1 MPDDDTVLLYQIS
14 RQLNSDL
21 DINRVLA
28 DALGLTVEHTSA
40 YNGSII
46 VFDEAGS
53 VAHKILARAGMPAE
67 KEQAIVDEV
76 LAQGLAGWVVAH
88 QQGDIV
94 DEVQSDARW
103 ISFQDDELQGGSAV
117 SVPLLRDSR
126 VIGVLTLRHPD
137 VSYFSPSHLDLLV
150 SIADQASIAIEN
162 ARLFHSVQTERTK
175 MEAII
180 NGAGDGIIVTDE
192 SGHVLLLNALARASF
207 ALSDDVQAGQH
218 KLLDL
223 ISNPDLKDLWT
234 YRDNDAYPSTIEIAL
249 PNKRVLL
256 ARLTCIPTIG
266 YVIVMQDV
274 TDLRELNQMKTE
286 FVSSV
291 SHDLRS
297 PLQLI
302 YTYASMIPEAGM
314 LNEQQESFLDG
325 INRGILKMS
334 GLIDDL
340 LDLAKIEAGVDV
352 EQGTCDLNE
361 VITQVL
367 ERFDGILEDK
377 ALTLE
382 RDIAPELPCIN
393 VSAGR
398 VDQVI
403 SNLIDNA
410 IKYTPQGKITVR
422 AIADDHQATISV
434 SDSGIGILP
443 QEQKGLFTKFYRAQ
457 NDLTRQIEGTGLGL
471 AIAKSIVEH
480 YGGRI
485 WVQSTWEE
493 GSTFSFS
500 LPIE

>member
-1 MPDDDTVLLYQIS
+1 MPGDDTVLLYQIS

-46 VFDEAGS
+46 VFDESGS

-76 LAQGLAGWVVAH
+76 LEQGLAGWVVAH
-88 QQGDIV
+88 RKGDIV

-103 ISFQDDELQGGSAV
+103 ISFGDDELQGGSAV

-137 VSYFSPSHLDLLV
+137 VAYFPLSHLDLLV

-162 ARLFHSVQTERTK
+162 ARLFHSVQTERAK

-207 ALSDDVQAGQH
+207 ALSDDIPAGQYE
-218 KLLDL
+218 LLDL
-223 ISNPDLKDLWT
+223 IPNSDLEDLWI
-234 YRDNDAYPSTIEIAL
+234 YRDNDAYPSTIEISL

-256 ARLTCIPTIG
+256 ARLTRIPTIG

-302 YTYASMIPEAGM
+302 YTYASMLSEAGT
-314 LNEQQESFLDG
+314 LNEQQVSFLDG

-361 VITQVL
+361 VITRVL
-367 ERFDGILEDK
+367 KRFDGILEDK

-382 RDIAPELPCIN
+382 QDIAPDLPCIH

-410 IKYTPQGKITVR
+410 VKYTPKGTITVR
-422 AIADDHQATISV
+422 AVADDHQVTISIG
-434 SDSGIGILP
+434 DSGIGMLP

-471 AIAKSIVEH
+471 AIAKSIVEQ

>member
-1 MPDDDTVLLYQIS
+1 M
-14 RQLNSDL
+14 
-21 DINRVLA
+21 
-28 DALGLTVEHTSA
+28 LT
-40 YNGSII
+40 
-46 VFDEAGS
+46 
-53 VAHKILARAGMPAE
+53 
-67 KEQAIVDEV
+67 
-76 LAQGLAGWVVAH
+76 
-88 QQGDIV
+88 
-94 DEVQSDARW
+94 
-103 ISFQDDELQGGSAV
+103 
-117 SVPLLRDSR
+117 
-126 VIGVLTLRHPD
+126 
-137 VSYFSPSHLDLLV
+137 
-150 SIADQASIAIEN
+150 
-162 ARLFHSVQTERTK
+162 
-175 MEAII
+175 
-180 NGAGDGIIVTDE
+180 
-192 SGHVLLLNALARASF
+192 
-207 ALSDDVQAGQH
+207 
-218 KLLDL
+218 
-223 ISNPDLKDLWT
+223 
-234 YRDNDAYPSTIEIAL
+234 
-249 PNKRVLL
+249 
-256 ARLTCIPTIG
+256 
-266 YVIVMQDV
+266 
-274 TDLRELNQMKTE
+274 
-286 FVSSV
+286 
-291 SHDLRS
+291 
-297 PLQLI
+297 
-302 YTYASMIPEAGM
+302 
-314 LNEQQESFLDG
+314 EQQESFLEG

-352 EQGTCDLNE
+352 EQGICDLNE

-382 RDIAPELPCIN
+382 RDIAPELPCLS

-410 IKYTPQGKITVR
+410 IKYTPQGRITVR
-422 AIADDHQATISV
+422 AVADDHQATISV